1 MAAVAPPGQQKRPR
15 KPRVKRSGG
24 DDALR
29 RCDQYLQSLKEAVL
43 SPGYPSSAPLSA
55 VPSPPSPPPK
65 SPSHAGT
72 PYFTAAA
79 GGPPVSLEL
88 SSPGIEERL
97 QRLQNEK
104 AQLTETL
111 RRVRLKQRKEVAELQ
126 SEIEILEEGRDF
138 LLREVERAAPPPA
151 APVHPGSGVAPSIL
165 EMMEGLCLKQN
176 ALESEVRRMH
186 GAAAAAA
193 PQAHDAADV
202 TTRAGI
208 EWSRDGDAKLRMH
221 QAFGRGPRG
230 GSSRGGGSP
239 KPDVAAP
246 PHPGAAAAQ
255 ILQQKLHAGM
265 SPGQVAAVLRS
276 FSPEASVTPRNTTTA
291 ALPAA
296 ESPEPSRP
304 NLHAHA
310 PSPPPLLP
318 QAQHQHPSQ
327 TPLSHP
333 PPPPPPPLP
342 PSLPHY
348 DATPHTPP
356 TEPAH
361 LPSAGALIERLRRPV
376 GLAANPHLSA
386 HVADKVRQH
395 KDFLLQQMAGVDE
408 VFDTCDEPPA
418 SAARSDSSEG
428 SATAE
433 GRGGDRGDECESPVS
448 TRPASPHSTSPGALS
463 AVGPLQQQ
471 QQPEDSRTVSP
482 SRPPKRLQ
490 STPLYR

>member
-15 KPRVKRSGG
+15 KPRVKRGGG

-29 RCDQYLQSLKEAVL
+29 RCDQYLQNLKEAVL

-72 PYFTAAA
+72 PYFTGAA
-79 GGPPVSLEL
+79 GGPPISLEL

-97 QRLQNEK
+97 QRLQREK
-104 AQLTETL
+104 GQLTETL

-126 SEIEILEEGRDF
+126 SEIDILEEGRDF
-138 LLREVERAAPPPA
+138 LLREVERAAPPA
-151 APVHPGSGVAPSIL
+151 ATVRPGSVAPSIL
-165 EMMEGLCLKQN
+165 EIMEGLCLKQN

-193 PQAHDAADV
+193 TPHAHDAADV

-221 QAFGRGPRG
+221 QAFGRPR
-230 GSSRGGGSP
+230 GSSRGGSP

-296 ESPEPSRP
+296 ESPEPSRST
-304 NLHAHA
+304 HAHA

-318 QAQHQHPSQ
+318 PPQHHHLSQ
-327 TPLSHP
+327 TPLSQ

-342 PSLPHY
+342 QQ
-348 DATPHTPP
+348 DATPHTPRTP
-356 TEPAH
+356 HTEPAQ

-376 GLAANPHLSA
+376 GLATNPHLSA

-395 KDFLLQQMAGVDE
+395 KDFLLQQMADVDE
-408 VFDTCDEPPA
+408 VFDTRDMPA
-418 SAARSDSSEG
+418 SDAARSDSSEG

-433 GRGGDRGDECESPVS
+433 GGGGDRGEECESPVS
-448 TRPASPHSTSPGALS
+448 TRPASPHGHDASTSPGALG
-463 AVGPLQQQ
+463 AEVQQ